1 MSARIERSE
10 ADVLASMMG
19 ADSKRVDDLVQDVG
33 SIKGDVRSVRSDL
46 AGIVK
51 GVDALTS
58 AMAILVRHDV
68 QMGHNSAEVATMR
81 SDLTGHDQRLQCIE
95 RKVGGWDEARLWLI
109 RAGLL
114 VLATVGLAIVGLVLK
129 GAHL

>member
-1 MSARIERSE
+1 MNARIERSE

-58 AMAILVRHDV
+58 AMAVLVKHEV
-68 QMGHNSAEVATMR
+68 QMGHNAADVATMR
-81 SDLTGHDQRLQCIE
+81 VELNGHDQRLQSIE

-114 VLATVGLAIVGLVLK
+114 VLGTVGLAVVGLVLK